1 MKTAERLAELV
12 VGPGGANVQPGQFVE
27 VSSDLG
33 KEELTRAVA
42 RAAYRRGAK
51 YVEAI
56 YWDPHVKRARLAHA
70 ADDDTLEFVPA
81 WLGKRVLELGA
92 ERAASILLSGP
103 TEPGLFDDLD
113 PLRVGL
119 DRLPSLKEY
128 LTVINERTINWAII
142 PGANERWARLVH
154 PELPADEALPQLWE
168 DVAFAAGSTR
178 TTRRRPGRSGCEPCA
193 RSPRS

>member
-12 VGPGGANVQPGQFVE
+12 VGPGGANVQPGQLVE

-56 YWDPHVKRARLAHA
+56 YWDAYVKRARLELAE
-70 ADDDTLEFVPA
+70 DDTLEFIPA

-103 TEPGLFDDLD
+103 TEPGC
-113 PLRVGL
+113 
-119 DRLPSLKEY
+119 
-128 LTVINERTINWAII
+128 
-142 PGANERWARLVH
+142 
-154 PELPADEALPQLWE
+154 
-168 DVAFAAGSTR
+168 STTSIR
-178 TTRRRPGRSGCEPCA
+178 CASDSTGC
-193 RSPRS
+193 PR